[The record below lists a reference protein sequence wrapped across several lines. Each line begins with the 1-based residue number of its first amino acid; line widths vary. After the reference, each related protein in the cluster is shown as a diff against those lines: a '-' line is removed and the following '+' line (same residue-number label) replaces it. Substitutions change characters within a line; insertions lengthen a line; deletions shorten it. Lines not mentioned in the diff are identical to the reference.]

1 MSELSFAC
9 VDARPERYGA
19 APTLL
24 FTLRIGESTGAR
36 VHALALRCQLR
47 IEPRGRHYAPAET
60 ELLNDVFG
68 EPARWG
74 STLQPLQFAQC
85 STLVAGFEGGTDVT
99 LAVPVTYD
107 FEVASAKYLHALDD
121 GEVPLVFLF
130 SGTVFTTGPGGLS
143 VEQVPWHHEAR
154 YRLPVAVW
162 RELMDLYFPGGG
174 WIRLRRD
181 TLSALQN
188 YRSSAGLTGW
198 DETLEAL
205 LGERAGVAP

>member
-1 MSELSFAC
+1 MSDLSFAC
-9 VDARPERYGA
+9 VDARPEPHGV

-24 FTLRIGESTGAR
+24 FTLRIGESTGVR
-36 VHALALRCQLR
+36 VHTLALRCQLR

-74 STLQPLQFAQC
+74 ETLLPLQFAQS
-85 STLVAGFEGGTDVT
+85 STLVAGFADTTDVT

-107 FEVASAKYLHALDD
+107 FDVAAAKYFHALDD
-121 GEVPLVFLF
+121 GEIPLLFLF

-162 RELMDLYFPGGG
+162 RDLMDRYFPGEG

-188 YRSSAGLTGW
+188 YRSRAALTGW
-198 DETLEAL
+198 DETVETL
-205 LGERAGVAP
+205 LGEHEGAAP